1 MFKFCGAWVLDREK
15 LVPYLSSQ
23 FSLILIPVMCLEC
36 CAYSFLL
43 DINVIWTMAL
53 LGCLFYIL
61 LYLPGTGLQI
71 LLVSHAKPCSSPFLS
86 ISPVPGPGWDA
97 MCLEARGFLITAVY
111 VKMGYIN
118 SHKQEPPPYQSPRR
132 MPQAREPCC
141 FLHMDFC
148 ILSCI

>member
-1 MFKFCGAWVLDREK
+1 
-15 LVPYLSSQ
+15 
-23 FSLILIPVMCLEC
+23 MCLEC

-43 DINVIWTMAL
+43 DTVIWTMPL

-71 LLVSHAKPCSSPFLS
+71 LLVSRANPCSSPFLS
-86 ISPVPGPGWDA
+86 ISPVPGPGWGA
-97 MCLEARGFLITAVY
+97 TRLEGRGFLIMAVY

-118 SHKQEPPPYQSPRR
+118 SHKQEPLPYQSLSR
-132 MPQAREPCC
+132 MPQAREPYC
-141 FLHMDFC
+141 FLHMNLC

>member
-1 MFKFCGAWVLDREK
+1 MFKLCGAWVLDREK
-15 LVPYLSSQ
+15 LFPYLSTQ

-43 DINVIWTMAL
+43 GIVIWTMPL
-53 LGCLFYIL
+53 LGCVFYIL

-71 LLVSHAKPCSSPFLS
+71 LLVSHANPCSSPFLS

-97 MCLEARGFLITAVY
+97 MRLEGRGFLIMAVY

-118 SHKQEPPPYQSPRR
+118 SHKQEPLPYQSPSR
-132 MPQAREPCC
+132 MPQTREPYC
-141 FLHMDFC
+141 FLHMNLC
-148 ILSCI
+148 ILSCS